1 MNRNKIKRKMKEFE
15 SGSSE
20 SEDRRK
26 AQRES
31 IIYETNKLINLI
43 RKNEDKDMDI
53 IDNPKPDDYV
63 ESDIIQFVE

>member
-1 MNRNKIKRKMKEFE
+1 MNRNKIKRKINEFE

-31 IIYETNKLINLI
+31 IIYETNKLINLV
-43 RKNEDKDMDI
+43 RKNEDKDI